1 MKYEDPPT
9 IQARMEYH
17 LTNFFLENLA
27 VQNTVEWMDAFCAH
41 RHAAK
46 TLGIADRELPWLA
59 TRVDP
64 HGHKS
69 FGWRMSGKIICG
81 DCGRAFGHKTWHS
94 GTPNRVDVWECPTN
108 YVKRG
113 TCATSHLYQEVLMV
127 KMAEAMQVLA
137 GRNDHAADLAVNSL
151 RATGVRRRPSTLRAA
166 IDTLLA
172 ARPTE
177 LAIHIPDFLAVLEGG
192 CMLTDGRLG
201 FVVIT
206 GEAVTLDLPQRW
218 SPVMRAG
225 ELATTSASDRLAEA
239 SSTSDVRTCAPTHMA
254 LLESIIRA

>member
-1 MKYEDPPT
+1 MHYPELATVQP
-9 IQARMEYH
+9 R
-17 LTNFFLENLA
+17 LTYRLTSFLLENLA
-27 VQNTVEWMDAFCAH
+27 AGHTVEWMDAFRAQ
-41 RHAAK
+41 RHVAE

-64 HGHKS
+64 RGHKS
-69 FGWRMSGKIICG
+69 FGRRMSRKIICG

-113 TCATSHLYQEVLMV
+113 TCATTHLYQEVLLV

-137 GRNDHAADLAVNSL
+137 GHNSLAVDAL
-151 RATGVRRRPSTLRAA
+151 RATGVRRRPSTLRTA
-166 IDTLLA
+166 IDTILTAPPTQLA
-172 ARPTE
+172 
-177 LAIHIPDFLAVLEGG
+177 LHLPDFLTILEDS

-201 FVVIT
+201 FVFVT
-206 GEAVTLDLPQRW
+206 GGEAVTFDLPQRW

-225 ELATTSASDRLAEA
+225 ELA
-239 SSTSDVRTCAPTHMA
+239 DV
-254 LLESIIRA
+254 